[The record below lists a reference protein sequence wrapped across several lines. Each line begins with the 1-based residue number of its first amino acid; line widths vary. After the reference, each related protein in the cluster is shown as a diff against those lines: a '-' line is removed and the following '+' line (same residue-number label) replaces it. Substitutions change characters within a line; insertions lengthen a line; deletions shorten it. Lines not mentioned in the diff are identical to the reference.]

1 MFLSVL
7 LLQMEMNKLKIQE
20 ELLKQAIE
28 LRRQREEQDRLDAEF
43 KFQCSFVP
51 KQLKNIVT
59 PVQT

>member
-7 LLQMEMNKLKIQE
+7 LLQMEMNKFKIQE

-51 KQLKNIVT
+51 KQLN
-59 PVQT
+59 